1 MTTNFSMYTDA
12 GDRVVHDLVL
22 KAKRLNM
29 TWPELYAEMR
39 KLADTNP
46 DASEI
51 TDTAVREVVYD
62 YMGYTT
68 DFYV

>member
-1 MTTNFSMYTDA
+1 
-12 GDRVVHDLVL
+12 
-22 KAKRLNM
+22 M

-39 KLADTNP
+39 ELADTNP
-46 DASEI
+46 DAGEI
-51 TDTAVREVVYD
+51 TDTAVREVVYY